1 MHMAIFQRKTFLK
14 TASEQKWST
23 KEQAYFLRR
32 LGELLNEGFS
42 LSEGL
47 AFLIIMQP
55 KRERPIRKILS
66 ELEMGNPLPNALGLL
81 GFPKQIVSQL
91 SLALLHGRF
100 NETLL
105 FCSDFLSEKEKQVSK
120 LKRVMLYPAFLL
132 LFANAM
138 LFAIRQVLLPS
149 LETMMN
155 PTGEDVT
162 GLVSSILFYLNHLPI
177 ITGACLSLF
186 ALIYILGKEYVKKK
200 TAFEK
205 SLLFIKLPVFGKW
218 VQLYY
223 SFFFSREYAYFFKS
237 GMQLNQI
244 VTLMKEE
251 DGTEW
256 MKEISR
262 MIEEGLTQGDSLT
275 TVIKRYPIFKE
286 EFGWIVYHGELTSQL
301 PVKLTMYSEEC
312 FRLLIA
318 DIEQKIGLLQPILF
332 LFVAIIVMSI
342 YLVLLMPMFSSL
354 GGIYS

>member
-1 MHMAIFQRKTFLK
+1 MPTAISLKRTFSKTS
-14 TASEQKWST
+14 SEQNWRT

-32 LGELLNEGFS
+32 LGELLEEGFS
-42 LSEGL
+42 LAEGL
-47 AFLIIMQP
+47 SFLGIMQP
-55 KRERPIRKILS
+55 KKEKAIREIMA
-66 ELEMGNPLPNALGLL
+66 ELAAGNSLPDALAVL

-91 SLALLHGRF
+91 HLALLHGRF

-105 FCSDFLSEKEKQVSK
+105 FCADFLTEKDKQIAK
-120 LKRVMLYPAFLL
+120 LKKVMVYPAFLL
-132 LFANAM
+132 LFANGM

-149 LETMMN
+149 LESMMGPN
-155 PTGEDVT
+155 AETVN
-162 GLVSSILFYLNHLPI
+162 GLVTIILFFLNHLPI
-177 ITGACLSLF
+177 ITASWL
-186 ALIYILGKEYVKKK
+186 ALLAFSYILGKEYLKKK

-205 SLLFIKLPVFGKW
+205 SLLFIKLPVLGKW

-223 SFFFSREYAYFFKS
+223 SFFFSREYAYFFKN

-251 DGTEW
+251 EGTEW

-262 MIEEGLTQGDSLT
+262 MIEEGLVQGESLT
-275 TVIKRYPIFKE
+275 IVIKRYPIFKE

-318 DIEQKIGLLQPILF
+318 DIEQKIGLLQPVLF
-332 LFVAIIVMSI
+332 LLVAVIVMSI
-342 YLVLLMPMFSSL
+342 YLILLMPMFSSL
-354 GGIYS
+354 GGIY